1 MNNESAF
8 SYFMNISNKLNF
20 IWFAVVVSVGL
31 VASNAMIGFNNVKE
45 LNQVQSSIRNTSEV
59 MMSLDQL
66 HIAMLNAE
74 AGQRAFLISNQEGD
88 LAPFKKALQNLD
100 SSLQNVAQSHSESD
114 LQQQKINQYV
124 EGVKARFK
132 TLQSTVIVARNANS
146 INEARLLERATD
158 SGGDLR
164 EAFTQ
169 IMAAEVDIRT
179 IQLNQLKRV
188 RKEAQMNIVV
198 FTLLSAVMIFAI
210 LVLLIVNLRS
220 AKRAKNELEQAND
233 HLEEKVKAR
242 TEALEHYAEELNRSN
257 RELEDFAFV
266 ASHDLQE
273 PLRKIRAFG
282 DRIEK
287 NYGEH
292 IDDKGK
298 DYLARMT
305 GAAQRMST
313 LITDLLELSRVTTR
327 AKPFEQHDLN
337 QVLQFVLDDLEIAL
351 KDSNA
356 NINTAP
362 LPTIKCDASQI
373 HQLFLNLL
381 SNAIKFRVEGRQPV
395 IDISVEHS
403 ELMGQEAFTFV
414 VADNGVGFDTE
425 YAEKIFSPFQR
436 LHDRKK
442 YAGTGIG
449 LTVCRRIVERHSGVI
464 SATSEKGKGATF
476 TITLP
481 IEPTP
486 IIQELKNEL

>member
-1 MNNESAF
+1 MNNKPRVSAF
-8 SYFMNISNKLNF
+8 MNLSNKLSF
-20 IWFAVVVSVGL
+20 IWFAVIVSVGL
-31 VASNAMIGFNNVKE
+31 VASNALIGFNNVKE
-45 LNQVQSSIRNTSEV
+45 LNQVQESIRNTSEV

-74 AGQRAFLISNQEGD
+74 AGQRAFLISNKESD
-88 LAPFKKALQNLD
+88 LAPFEK
-100 SSLQNVAQSHSESD
+100 SLQSLDESIAKVAQNHSESD
-114 LQQQKINQYV
+114 VQQQKINRYID
-124 EGVKARFK
+124 GVKRRFK
-132 TLQSTVIVARNANS
+132 TLQSTIIVARNTDTG
-146 INEARLLERATD
+146 NEALLLDRAAD

-164 EAFTQ
+164 EEFTR
-169 IMAAEVDIRT
+169 IMAAEVDIRA

-188 RKEAQMNIVV
+188 RKEAQTNIVV
-198 FTLLSAVMIFAI
+198 FTLLSAAMIFAI
-210 LVLLIVNLRS
+210 LLLLVANLRS
-220 AKRAKNELEQAND
+220 TKQAKRELEQAND
-233 HLEEKVKAR
+233 HLEEKVQAR

-287 NYGEH
+287 NYGEYL
-292 IDDKGK
+292 DDKGR

-327 AKPFEQHDLN
+327 AKPFEEQDLN
-337 QVLQFVLDDLEIAL
+337 QVLQFVLEDLEIAV

-356 NINTAP
+356 SVNAAV

-381 SNAIKFRVEGRQPV
+381 SNAIKFRVDGRDPV
-395 IDISVEHS
+395 ITISVENS
-403 ELMGQEAFTFV
+403 QLVGQDAYTFV
-414 VADNGVGFDTE
+414 VEDNGVGFDVE
-425 YAEKIFSPFQR
+425 YADKIFSPFQR

-449 LTVCRRIVERHSGVI
+449 LTVCRRIVERHGGAI
-464 SATSEKGKGATF
+464 SATSEDGKGAKF
-476 TITLP
+476 TITLLV
-481 IEPTP
+481 EPTP

>member
-1 MNNESAF
+1 MNNESRVSA
-8 SYFMNISNKLNF
+8 FMNLSNKLSF
-20 IWFAVVVSVGL
+20 IWFAVIVSVGL
-31 VASNAMIGFNNVKE
+31 VASNALIGFNNVKE
-45 LNQVQSSIRNTSEV
+45 LNQVQESIRNTSEV

-74 AGQRAFLISNQEGD
+74 AGQRAFLISNKESD
-88 LAPFKKALQNLD
+88 LAPFEKSLQNLNE
-100 SSLQNVAQSHSESD
+100 SIARVAQNHSESD
-114 LQQQKINQYV
+114 VQQQKINSYID
-124 EGVKARFK
+124 GVKRRFK
-132 TLQSTVIVARNANS
+132 TLQSTIVVARNTDTG
-146 INEARLLERATD
+146 NEVLLLDRASD

-164 EAFTQ
+164 EEYTR
-169 IMAAEVDIRT
+169 IMAAEVDIRA

-188 RKEAQMNIVV
+188 RKEAQTNIVV

-210 LVLLIVNLRS
+210 LLLLVANLRS
-220 AKRAKNELEQAND
+220 TKRAKHELEQAND
-233 HLEEKVKAR
+233 HLEEKVQAR

-287 NYGEH
+287 NYSEH
-292 IDDKGK
+292 LDDKGR

-327 AKPFEQHDLN
+327 AKPFEEQDLN
-337 QVLQFVLDDLEIAL
+337 QVLQFVLEDLEIAV

-356 NINTAP
+356 SVNAAV

-381 SNAIKFRVEGRQPV
+381 SNAIKFRVDGRDPV
-395 IDISVEHS
+395 ITISVENS
-403 ELMGQEAFTFV
+403 QLMGQDAYTLV
-414 VADNGVGFDTE
+414 VEDNGVGFDVE
-425 YAEKIFSPFQR
+425 YADKIFSPFQR

-449 LTVCRRIVERHSGVI
+449 LTVCRRIVERHGGAI
-464 SATSEKGKGATF
+464 SATSEDGKGAKF
-476 TITLP
+476 TITLLV
-481 IEPTP
+481 EPTP

>member
-45 LNQVQSSIRNTSEV
+45 LNQVQASIRNTSEV

-298 DYLARMT
+298 DYLVRMT

-327 AKPFEQHDLN
+327 AKPFEQQDLN

>member
-1 MNNESAF
+1 MNNESKF
-8 SYFMNISNKLNF
+8 SYFMNLSNKLNF

-31 VASNAMIGFNNVKE
+31 VASNALIGFKNVKE
-45 LNQVQSSIRNTSEV
+45 LNQVQESIRNTSEV
-59 MMSLDQL
+59 MMSLDRL

-74 AGQRAFLISNQEGD
+74 AGQRAFLISNKESD

-100 SSLQNVAQSHSESD
+100 ESLSRVDSNHSESEV
-114 LQQQKINQYV
+114 QQQKINRYV

-132 TLQSTVIVARNANS
+132 TLQSTVIVARNTDTG
-146 INEARLLERATD
+146 NENLLLDRAAD

-164 EAFTQ
+164 EEFTQ

-210 LVLLIVNLRS
+210 LVLLVVNLRS
-220 AKRAKNELEQAND
+220 AKKAKNELEKAND
-233 HLEEKVKAR
+233 HLEEKVQAR

-273 PLRKIRAFG
+273 PLRRIRAFG

-292 IDDKGK
+292 LDDKGR

-305 GAAQRMST
+305 SAAQRMST

-327 AKPFEQHDLN
+327 AKPFEDQDL
-337 QVLQFVLDDLEIAL
+337 
-351 KDSNA
+351 
-356 NINTAP
+356 
-362 LPTIKCDASQI
+362 
-373 HQLFLNLL
+373 
-381 SNAIKFRVEGRQPV
+381 IKFYSLCWM
-395 IDISVEHS
+395 I
-403 ELMGQEAFTFV
+403 
-414 VADNGVGFDTE
+414 
-425 YAEKIFSPFQR
+425 
-436 LHDRKK
+436 
-442 YAGTGIG
+442 
-449 LTVCRRIVERHSGVI
+449 
-464 SATSEKGKGATF
+464 
-476 TITLP
+476 
-481 IEPTP
+481 
-486 IIQELKNEL
+486 

>member
-1 MNNESAF
+1 MNNESKF
-8 SYFMNISNKLNF
+8 SYFMNLSNKLNF

-31 VASNAMIGFNNVKE
+31 VASNALIGFKNVKE
-45 LNQVQSSIRNTSEV
+45 LNQVQESIRNTSEV
-59 MMSLDQL
+59 MMSLDRL

-74 AGQRAFLISNQEGD
+74 AGQRAFLISNKESD

-100 SSLQNVAQSHSESD
+100 ESLSRVDSNHSESEV
-114 LQQQKINQYV
+114 QQQKINRYV

-132 TLQSTVIVARNANS
+132 TLQSTVIVARNTDTG
-146 INEARLLERATD
+146 NENLLLDRAAD

-164 EAFTQ
+164 EEFTQ

-210 LVLLIVNLRS
+210 LVLLVVNLRS
-220 AKRAKNELEQAND
+220 AKKAKNELEKAND
-233 HLEEKVKAR
+233 HLEEKVQAR

-292 IDDKGK
+292 LDDKGR

-305 GAAQRMST
+305 SAAQRMST

-327 AKPFEQHDLN
+327 AKPFEDQDLN
-337 QVLQFVLDDLEIAL
+337 QVLQFVLDDLEIAVH
-351 KDSNA
+351 DSRASVNSDV
-356 NINTAP
+356 

-381 SNAIKFRVEGRQPV
+381 SNAIKFRVEGRDP
-395 IDISVEHS
+395 IITIAVENTQ
-403 ELMGQEAFTFV
+403 LMSQDAYTFEV
-414 VADNGVGFDTE
+414 EDNGVGFDVE

-449 LTVCRRIVERHSGVI
+449 LTVCRRIVERHGGTI
-464 SATSEKGKGATF
+464 SATSEDGKGAKF
-476 TITLP
+476 TITLLA
-481 IEPTP
+481 EPTP